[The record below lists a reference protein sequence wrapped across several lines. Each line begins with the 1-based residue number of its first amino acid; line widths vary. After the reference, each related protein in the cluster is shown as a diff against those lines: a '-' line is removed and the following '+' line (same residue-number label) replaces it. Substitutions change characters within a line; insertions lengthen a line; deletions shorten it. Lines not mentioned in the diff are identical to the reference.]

1 MTGWCV
7 EHVGMLCVEQCGS
20 CRKGERVSGQEWV
33 TTAVLLICAGTDLC
47 NRKVYRW
54 IVMLYLGLAMA
65 GYLATGMPG
74 GMSWFV
80 ADLLP
85 GAFCLLLAW
94 TTHQG
99 IGYGDAMLI
108 LACGLSVGWKACI
121 GMGLTAFFLA
131 GVAASVRLIRHRG
144 KKKELPF
151 VPFLLVAWVWQLLCG
166 V

>member
-1 MTGWCV
+1 M

-85 GAFCLLLAW
+85 GAF
-94 TTHQG
+94 
-99 IGYGDAMLI
+99 
-108 LACGLSVGWKACI
+108 ACCWHGRRIRGSDM
-121 GMGLTAFFLA
+121 GM
-131 GVAASVRLIRHRG
+131 R
-144 KKKELPF
+144 
-151 VPFLLVAWVWQLLCG
+151 C
-166 V
+166 